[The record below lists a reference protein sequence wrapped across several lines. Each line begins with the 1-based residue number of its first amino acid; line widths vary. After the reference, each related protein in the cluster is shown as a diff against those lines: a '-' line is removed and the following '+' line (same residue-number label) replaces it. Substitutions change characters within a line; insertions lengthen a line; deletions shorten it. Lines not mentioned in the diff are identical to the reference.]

1 MKLVADSSKC
11 CWWKIFWR
19 NWYSFVPFEMYA
31 ALSFVGIVING
42 TTFCWGSR
50 FIPRNTRRLLTVWSI
65 WLQIRAK
72 CFMKTWKYV
81 CHIWHFWQMSVIICR
96 KLYENKVN
104 KWEDKAKRLKG
115 ADSQW
120 LLLFHFLNNY
130 IQLFLSFIY
139 PYTFICMNGFLSYLN
154 QFALV

>member
-19 NWYSFVPFEMYA
+19 NWYSYEMYA